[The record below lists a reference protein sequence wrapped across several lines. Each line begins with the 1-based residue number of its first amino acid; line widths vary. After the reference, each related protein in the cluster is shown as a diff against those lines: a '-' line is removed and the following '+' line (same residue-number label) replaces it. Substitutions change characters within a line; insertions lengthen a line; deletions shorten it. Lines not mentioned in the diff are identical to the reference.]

1 MLAYI
6 LNPKYNIQLEGVFKR
21 VHVQQNQVSCSTNK
35 LYGGGKRIHVLIGM
49 SSWTKKREVMH
60 VSRLKGWYSVN
71 KISSRSNRQSIHIT
85 EEDTQF

>member
-1 MLAYI
+1 M
-6 LNPKYNIQLEGVFKR
+6 N
-21 VHVQQNQVSCSTNK
+21 CM
-35 LYGGGKRIHVLIGM
+35 GGGERIHVLIGM

-85 EEDTQF
+85 VKKVHNFSCFLRAAKVGMLRVLSRVG